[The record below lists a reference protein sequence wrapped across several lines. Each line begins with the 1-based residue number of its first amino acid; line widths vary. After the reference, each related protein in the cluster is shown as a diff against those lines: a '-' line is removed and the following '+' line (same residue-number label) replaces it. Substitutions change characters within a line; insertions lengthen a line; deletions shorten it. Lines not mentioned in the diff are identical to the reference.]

1 MQELT
6 IKRLTNTNFKSLYL
20 KFLQG
25 KDLND
30 AEIIKLLAIAV
41 LLLNHTTLELKRLG
55 YRIVLF
61 YSNITGRYEALYDV
75 TINSGLFPV
84 SAVIGEYLTDEN
96 DHRHDSFLRNFIG
109 SYIDTFREQGIVLS
123 AQQEALKNFVQDE
136 YRSSLV
142 VIAPT
147 SYGKSELIIKSVR
160 DNPSKRVLILVPSKA
175 LLAQTKKRLI
185 DADILNLGKIVTHP
199 EMYSA
204 DRDNRAFVLTQER
217 LARLLNEYP
226 TLSFDMV
233 FVDEA
238 HNLLQGDHRNEL
250 LATVIC
256 MLGARNSITSFK
268 FLTPFLCNELNIRI
282 RYLDMAVKGFKID
295 EYIKSERF
303 YLQDFRT
310 EKNDSVLKFY
320 DHFLNEWI
328 NLNQDYKDCF
338 DLVIG
343 ESLSKNIIYGNKP
356 KSIEAFAEKLADQL
370 PEVNCPLVATAC
382 DELEETFDKRYRLI
396 ACLRRGVMYH
406 HGSIPDTVRLYL
418 ENLFTKSSQ
427 MKYLVCNATLLE
439 GVNLPI
445 ERLFLFDFTKGRNKL
460 TSSQF
465 KNLIGRVNRFSEVF
479 TSGRGA
485 GLKKLESSVY
495 LMGVDGFTSKRANL
509 IDFYQK
515 AVNVSRVDKD
525 SVNNVLL
532 EATEIVDGKIAT
544 RFEDAVE
551 RLENLQPGIVLGRN
565 CKYVTTEVGKLL
577 IANGVNEIDVF
588 KTESKIENEISVL
601 VKLSGAIETADT
613 LMNAIKRCFIDYFDE
628 SREYSDLTRLKEPAA
643 LSFYAMLLD
652 WKLKKYT
659 VKQTIRLTIKYWNS
673 RIDVGSGDHVFVGK
687 WGDTKYKESPYKH
700 WVNIATKNDIEKIN
714 LAIVRTKEEEDFF
727 DYKIFRFVEVLNG
740 VGAIAPNFY
749 KQIKYGTTNETKIML
764 IRDGFSRGLA
774 DLLLQKYPNFV
785 RLTSNGNIEVQSALL
800 GNMRENEESDLL
812 IFEAQMNLKTESSLT
827 S

>member
-1 MQELT
+1 MSELT
-6 IKRLTNTNFKSLYL
+6 IKQLAKTNFKTLYL
-20 KFLQG
+20 RFLQG
-25 KDLND
+25 EELDD
-30 AEIIKLLAIAV
+30 SEIIKLLAIAV
-41 LLLNHTTLELKRLG
+41 LFLNHKALEIKRLG

-61 YSNITGRYEALYDV
+61 YGNITGQYEALYDV
-75 TINSGLFPV
+75 TINSGLLPV
-84 SAVIGEYLTDEN
+84 SAVIGDGLTDEA
-96 DHRHDSFLRNFIG
+96 DHRNDSFLRNFVG
-109 SYIDTFREQGIVLS
+109 SYIDTFRDQGIVLTE
-123 AQQEALKNFVQDE
+123 QQDALRNFVQDE
-136 YRSSLV
+136 YKNSLV

-147 SYGKSELIIKSVR
+147 SYGKSELIMKSVR
-160 DNPSKRVLILVPSKA
+160 DNPGKRVLILVPSKA
-175 LLAQTKKRLI
+175 LLAQTKKRLL
-185 DADILNLGKIVTHP
+185 DADIPDLGKIVTHP
-199 EMYSA
+199 EMYSE
-204 DRDNRAFVLTQER
+204 DRDSRAFVLTQER

-256 MLGARNSITSFK
+256 MLGARSSITSFK
-268 FLTPFLCNELNIRI
+268 FLTPFLCDELNIKV
-282 RYLDMAVKGFKID
+282 RYLNMAVKGFKID

-303 YLQDFRT
+303 HLQDFRT
-310 EKNDSVLKFY
+310 GKNDGKLKLY

-328 NLNQDYKDCF
+328 NLDRRYKTCF

-356 KSIEAFAEKLADQL
+356 KSIEAFAEKLAAQL
-370 PEVNCPLVATAC
+370 PDINCPLIATAC
-382 DELEETFDKRYRLI
+382 EELEDNFDKRYRLI

-418 ENLFTKSSQ
+418 ENLFTKSSK

-445 ERLFLFDFTKGRNKL
+445 ERLFLFDYKKGISKL

-465 KNLIGRVNRFSEVF
+465 KNLIGRVNRFSDVF
-479 TSGRGA
+479 SSDGSA
-485 GLKKLESSVY
+485 ALKKLESNVY
-495 LMGVDGFTSKRANL
+495 LIGVDEFTGKRANL

-515 AVNVSRVDKD
+515 AVNVSRLDKD

-532 EATEIVDGKIAT
+532 EATKIVEGKISN

-551 RLENLQPGIVLGRN
+551 RLENLQPGLVSGQK

-588 KTESKIENEISVL
+588 KTESRIAKQIDQL
-601 VKLSGAIETADT
+601 VEQMGVIDTADT
-613 LMNAIKRCFIDYFDE
+613 LMDAIKICFIDYFDAN
-628 SREYSDLTRLKEPAA
+628 REYSDLTRLNEPAA
-643 LSFYAMLLD
+643 RSFYAMLLD
-652 WKLKKYT
+652 WKLKKYS
-659 VKQTIRLTIKYWNS
+659 VKQTIHLTMKYWNS
-673 RIDVGSGDHVFVGK
+673 RIDAGLGDHVFVGK
-687 WGDTKYKESPYKH
+687 WGDTKYRESHYEY
-700 WVNIATKNDIEKIN
+700 WVNIATKSDIEKVN
-714 LAIVRTKEEEDFF
+714 LAIVRLKEEDDFF

-740 VGAIAPNFY
+740 VGAIAPSFY
-749 KQIKYGTTNETKIML
+749 KQIKYGTINETKIKL

-785 RLTSNGNIEVQSALL
+785 RVASNGDVEVGSELL
-800 GNMRENEESDLL
+800 DQMVENEESDLL
-812 IFEAQMNLKTESSLT
+812 IFEARMNLKTELPLIS
-827 S
+827 